1 MFAQTFQKSEN
12 WENKHVIY
20 PPPLTPDAGKE
31 HASLQAHAFTLN
43 YDLIV

>member
-20 PPPLTPDAGKE
+20 PPPLTPDAGKA
-31 HASLQAHAFTLN
+31 HASRQAHARTQN
-43 YDLIV
+43 EALIV